1 VGTLRKQQSP
11 EYRVLR
17 DELLAAET
25 ALKDQRERVAE
36 LRRRLGPGT
45 KLETDY
51 VFREGPADL
60 SENDPS
66 AFFDTRLSSLFV
78 DGKDDLVVDHL
89 MFAPDAERGC
99 PMCSMWADGLDAV
112 AHHLSDKVNF
122 VLVARTKLENLRAWG
137 QQRGWRRLRLL
148 SSADN
153 DFNPDLG
160 VEISPDRQLPAFSV
174 FTRDANGDVYHRYT
188 TEGSLEERHHRAMD
202 LYSPVWNVFDLLPG
216 GRGDWFPKHF
226 YDR

>member
-1 VGTLRKQQSP
+1 MGNIRARQSP
-11 EYRVLR
+11 EYHKLR
-17 DELLAAET
+17 DELLEAET

-60 SENDPS
+60 SVNDPS
-66 AFFDTRLSSLFV
+66 AFFDTPMSALFA
-78 DGKDDLVVDHL
+78 DGKDELVVDHL
-89 MFAPDAERGC
+89 MFPPDAERGC

-122 VLVARTKLENLRAWG
+122 VLVARTKLEKLRAWG

-153 DFNPDLG
+153 DFNPDMG
-160 VEISPDRQLPAFSV
+160 VEFSAERQLPALSV
-174 FTRDANGDVYHRYT
+174 FTRDANGDTYHRYT
-188 TEGSLEERHHRAMD
+188 TEGSLAERHHRAMD
-202 LYSPVWNVFDLLPG
+202 LYSPVWNIFDLLPG

-226 YDR
+226 YDC

>member
-1 VGTLRKQQSP
+1 MSPIRDRQSAAYRKA
-11 EYRVLR
+11 R
-17 DELLAAET
+17 DELLEAERE
-25 ALKDQRERVAE
+25 LMEQRERVAE
-36 LRRRLGPGT
+36 LRRGLPGGTLLDRDYTFLEGP
-45 KLETDY
+45 LDLNRNSETDY
-51 VFREGPADL
+51 FETNLTDLLADGRNEL
-60 SENDPS
+60 I
-66 AFFDTRLSSLFV
+66 LQ
-78 DGKDDLVVDHL
+78 HM

-112 AHHLSDKVNF
+112 AHHLSDKVNL